1 MDNAL
6 GSLLI
11 VSLVLLAVV
20 ASGLLAIYSWT
31 RIDHPVSESYGL
43 LMAADSLWAG
53 GYLLMILGAGG
64 LLMEF
69 GLFIKGLFSGLAG
82 VAWLLFVSE
91 YTGDSEW
98 IPRWVWW
105 LLTAEAVLFGLL
117 VGVNPGGLAITSV
130 LVGEFGLFTFAV
142 ETAGPIVVGQL
153 LFATVLLGA
162 SFFFLGRFILQTQNV
177 FRYQALIILGIGI
190 AVYISVVLF
199 VSGVQIH
206 PLVDP
211 TPILFNIQALGV
223 GWALYRY
230 DFLKLAPVVVTR
242 FFREM
247 NDPVL
252 IMNSEFV
259 IADYNEAADEL
270 VDGLETEVPI
280 GEIDDTDFSRT
291 LRKHVDTDTSEEFT
305 TLVTDGGQRQTYDI
319 EQTKVTDQFEI
330 TQGYVVVLR
339 DVTDRKRRER
349 RLRNQNERLAE
360 FADIVSHDLR
370 NPLST
375 ATGWTELTTRR
386 LATDDPDL
394 DEITDGLQRVSTA
407 HSRMDELIEVLLTMA
422 REGQTVDDPEAV
434 SLQSVATEA
443 WSTAN
448 TDDLE
453 LVVRSDLTI
462 EADPAR
468 LKSVFENLF
477 RNANDHAGATTVFV
491 ATVETGFVVEDDGR
505 GIGADDRESLF
516 EFGYSTDEEGTG
528 IGLAVVKRICEA
540 HGWEIQATASTYGGM
555 RFEISDVGTA
565 EESAEP

>member
-1 MDNAL
+1 M
-6 GSLLI
+6 
-11 VSLVLLAVV
+11 
-20 ASGLLAIYSWT
+20 T
-31 RIDHPVSESYGL
+31 
-43 LMAADSLWAG
+43 
-53 GYLLMILGAGG
+53 
-64 LLMEF
+64 
-69 GLFIKGLFSGLAG
+69 
-82 VAWLLFVSE
+82 
-91 YTGDSEW
+91 
-98 IPRWVWW
+98 
-105 LLTAEAVLFGLL
+105 
-117 VGVNPGGLAITSV
+117 
-130 LVGEFGLFTFAV
+130 
-142 ETAGPIVVGQL
+142 
-153 LFATVLLGA
+153 
-162 SFFFLGRFILQTQNV
+162 
-177 FRYQALIILGIGI
+177 
-190 AVYISVVLF
+190 
-199 VSGVQIH
+199 
-206 PLVDP
+206 
-211 TPILFNIQALGV
+211 
-223 GWALYRY
+223 
-230 DFLKLAPVVVTR
+230 FLKLAPVVVTR

-291 LRKHVDTDTSEEFT
+291 LRKHVDTDGSEEFT

>member
-1 MDNAL
+1 MDDAL
-6 GSLLI
+6 LSLII

-105 LLTAEAVLFGLL
+105 LLAAEAVLFGLL

-291 LRKHVDTDTSEEFT
+291 LRKHVDTDGSEEFT

>member
-105 LLTAEAVLFGLL
+105 LLAAEAVLFGLL

-230 DFLKLAPVVVTR
+230 DFSEARTSRRHPV
-242 FFREM
+242 F
-247 NDPVL
+247 P
-252 IMNSEFV
+252 
-259 IADYNEAADEL
+259 
-270 VDGLETEVPI
+270 
-280 GEIDDTDFSRT
+280 
-291 LRKHVDTDTSEEFT
+291 
-305 TLVTDGGQRQTYDI
+305 
-319 EQTKVTDQFEI
+319 
-330 TQGYVVVLR
+330 
-339 DVTDRKRRER
+339 
-349 RLRNQNERLAE
+349 
-360 FADIVSHDLR
+360 
-370 NPLST
+370 
-375 ATGWTELTTRR
+375 
-386 LATDDPDL
+386 
-394 DEITDGLQRVSTA
+394 
-407 HSRMDELIEVLLTMA
+407 
-422 REGQTVDDPEAV
+422 
-434 SLQSVATEA
+434 
-443 WSTAN
+443 
-448 TDDLE
+448 
-453 LVVRSDLTI
+453 
-462 EADPAR
+462 
-468 LKSVFENLF
+468 
-477 RNANDHAGATTVFV
+477 
-491 ATVETGFVVEDDGR
+491 
-505 GIGADDRESLF
+505 
-516 EFGYSTDEEGTG
+516 
-528 IGLAVVKRICEA
+528 
-540 HGWEIQATASTYGGM
+540 
-555 RFEISDVGTA
+555 
-565 EESAEP
+565 

>member
-291 LRKHVDTDTSEEFT
+291 LRKHVDTDGSEEFT

-422 REGQTVDDPEAV
+422 REGQTFDDPEAV

>member
-291 LRKHVDTDTSEEFT
+291 LRKHVDTDGSEEFT